1 MPTGAIHARPLK
13 PWGSGRLGRAL
24 WRPTRWRR
32 ADAADRQPRLRI
44 FAANVRSSG
53 LVLMSSGRHR
63 PTSNPLSIAY
73 RIRSGGLQ
81 QVEALVGDPRSPI
94 LEHQRGCAPP
104 RPATTPDPR
113 RSRLAPFRRS
123 CGRSRSPA
131 SSRATPPRFRDAPG
145 SSAGPRP
152 APGGAAARA
161 GYGSGPETRE
171 A

>member
-13 PWGSGRLGRAL
+13 PRGSGRLGRAL

-32 ADAADRQPRLRI
+32 ADAADRQPRLRN

-63 PTSNPLSIAY
+63 PTSNPLSTAY

-81 QVEALVGDPRSPI
+81 QVEALVGDQRSPI
-94 LEHQRGCAPP
+94 LEHQRGCAAPV
-104 RPATTPDPR
+104 RQ
-113 RSRLAPFRRS
+113 RLRTRADHVSHRF
-123 CGRSRSPA
+123 GDLVAGLA

-145 SSAGPRP
+145 SSADPRP

-161 GYGSGPETRE
+161 GYESEPETRE